1 MDTKAK
7 KLQRQNKTLLLSRE
21 TVRTFNSADLARVD
35 GGILKY
41 TGSCLEICQTTT
53 CPTSLTCR

>member
-7 KLQRQNKTLLLSRE
+7 TLQRQNKRLLLSRE
-21 TVRTFNSADLARVD
+21 TVRTLTSLDLTRVD

-41 TGSCLEICQTTT
+41 TGSCLGYCTTTT
-53 CPTSLTCR
+53 CH